1 MQILDDD
8 KIMQALLI
16 KIEDLTNDVHCLK
29 RTIIKVRTSQEQPKK
44 FHASVQDKNITGA
57 IKVYIRKHG
66 ASPER
71 ESEKRQYA

>member
-29 RTIIKVRTSQEQPKK
+29 RTIIKVRTSQEQPKNSTPLCMIKTSQAQSK
-44 FHASVQDKNITGA
+44 FT
-57 IKVYIRKHG
+57 
-66 ASPER
+66 
-71 ESEKRQYA
+71 